1 MLGKDSTFVYFNKA
15 CPRVILDITSVV
27 KGVKVMAKRVLFPL
41 VLVLAVVSMV
51 APGCSEPEFDL
62 TPIEL
67 VPQRASMIA
76 DIQVSQIIEDPDLK
90 ETFAGVEK
98 EAGQPQTFDEAMQQ
112 MVEETGVDLRDIDRI
127 LVFGDI
133 TALEQTDYVGLIA
146 EGDFSEEQLI
156 SDIEQKTGEKFT
168 TGEYKGYKLYQEG
181 FEEYSIVFLSEKMLI
196 AGTTKAIEDAI
207 DVSKGI
213 RDKAS
218 GVLIDT
224 YNQLGNPLV
233 KAVIELPEE
242 AWAALDE
249 EPAMG
254 DFPLSMEAFAD
265 IDILGLAFNK
275 EAETITIEIT
285 PHFLSTDSAQDA
297 RDTISGAI
305 SIFRGTLDVP
315 ELKDLLG
322 KLEVRLSDSW
332 LTIIFEIT
340 QSEIEQL
347 METFQSDFMDGFE

>member
-1 MLGKDSTFVYFNKA
+1 M
-15 CPRVILDITSVV
+15 
-27 KGVKVMAKRVLFPL
+27 MWKRILFPL
-41 VLVLAVVSMV
+41 VLVLAVVSIV

-76 DIQVSQIIEDPDLK
+76 GVQVSQIIEDPDLK
-90 ETFAGVEK
+90 ETFAGIEK
-98 EAGQPQTFDEAMQQ
+98 DPDQPQTFDEAIQQ
-112 MVEETGVDLRDIDRI
+112 MVEETGLDLRDISRI

-133 TALEQTDYVGLIA
+133 TSLEQTDYVGLIA
-146 EGDFSEEQLI
+146 EGDFDEEQMI
-156 SDIEQKTGEKFT
+156 GDIEDQTGEKFT
-168 TGEYKGYKLYQEG
+168 TGEYKGYTLYQEG

-196 AGTTKAIEDAI
+196 SGTTEAIEDAI

-218 GVLIDT
+218 GTLIDT

-242 AWAALDE
+242 AWSALDE

-254 DFPLSMEAFAD
+254 DFPLSMEAFSD
-265 IDILGLAFNK
+265 IDILGLSFDK
-275 EAETITIEIT
+275 EGEIISIEIT

-297 RDTISGAI
+297 RNTLSGAI

-322 KLEVRLSDSW
+322 KIEVRLDDSW
-332 LTIIFEIT
+332 LTIVFEIT

-347 METFQSDFMDGFE
+347 METFQSDFLDGFE